1 MRTFLELLVENGQ
14 TFNNRNVDET
24 VLTRG
29 SLKYCSF
36 IYCWYKFHL
45 RCRDEIFNVIL
56 PVRVFNDTILM
67 LSKFLLDIRYGYVVD
82 QQPIGR
88 LLFRQYCQDKKP
100 AYHRYN
106 LFLDAIE
113 KYEIEMDENR
123 TELAKD
129 LFEQYLKREGSEVV
143 DVLNDSLIAQ
153 CEERLGTGGKELFV
167 EIAQTVKNFLAGEPF
182 SAFQTSFYFY
192 R

>member
-1 MRTFLELLVENGQ
+1 MQQKINIFLITIVYVGEVI
-14 TFNNRNVDET
+14 TTICYSFAR
-24 VLTRG
+24 LTG
-29 SLKYCSF
+29 
-36 IYCWYKFHL
+36 
-45 RCRDEIFNVIL
+45 
-56 PVRVFNDTILM
+56 T
-67 LSKFLLDIRYGYVVD
+67 DIRYSYVVD

-88 LLFRQYCQDKKP
+88 LLFRQFCQDKKP
-100 AYHRYN
+100 SYHRYN

-143 DVLNDSLIAQ
+143 DILNDSLIAQ

>member
-1 MRTFLELLVENGQ
+1 M
-14 TFNNRNVDET
+14 
-24 VLTRG
+24 
-29 SLKYCSF
+29 
-36 IYCWYKFHL
+36 
-45 RCRDEIFNVIL
+45 
-56 PVRVFNDTILM
+56 
-67 LSKFLLDIRYGYVVD
+67 VD

-88 LLFRQYCQDKKP
+88 LLFRQFCQDKKP

-143 DVLNDSLIAQ
+143 DILNDSLIAQ

>member
-1 MRTFLELLVENGQ
+1 MNHYVFM
-14 TFNNRNVDET
+14 
-24 VLTRG
+24 VL
-29 SLKYCSF
+29 K
-36 IYCWYKFHL
+36 WYI
-45 RCRDEIFNVIL
+45 C
-56 PVRVFNDTILM
+56 
-67 LSKFLLDIRYGYVVD
+67 LDIRYSYVVD

-88 LLFRQYCQDKKP
+88 LLFRQFCQDKKP

-143 DVLNDSLIAQ
+143 DILNDSLIAQ

>member
-1 MRTFLELLVENGQ
+1 M
-14 TFNNRNVDET
+14 
-24 VLTRG
+24 
-29 SLKYCSF
+29 
-36 IYCWYKFHL
+36 
-45 RCRDEIFNVIL
+45 
-56 PVRVFNDTILM
+56 
-67 LSKFLLDIRYGYVVD
+67 D

-106 LFLDAIE
+106 LFLDAID

-129 LFEQYLKREGSEVV
+129 LYEQYLKRGSSEFV
-143 DVLNDSLIAQ
+143 DILNDSMIAQ
-153 CEERLGTGGKELFV
+153 CEERLSASNKELFV

-182 SAFQTSFYFY
+182 SVFLTSFYFY

>member
-1 MRTFLELLVENGQ
+1 M
-14 TFNNRNVDET
+14 
-24 VLTRG
+24 
-29 SLKYCSF
+29 
-36 IYCWYKFHL
+36 
-45 RCRDEIFNVIL
+45 L
-56 PVRVFNDTILM
+56 PVSIVA
-67 LSKFLLDIRYGYVVD
+67 DIRYSYVVD

-88 LLFRQYCQDKKP
+88 LLFRQFCQDKKP
-100 AYHRYN
+100 SYHRYN

-143 DVLNDSLIAQ
+143 DILNDSLIAQ

-192 R
+192 RYNSKELLLFQNLSRFDCWLFPPSRYHTRLCLLRK